1 MARVREGWPP
11 YVADRKPARWVS
23 CEVMRCDVVTTF
35 PEMFTPE
42 PPGVLGVSIPG
53 RAIRAGALEVHATDV
68 RSHAPGPHH
77 KTDDRPF
84 GGGPGM
90 VMSCQPVWDAVR
102 AAEARDGRAARRVF
116 PTPDGVPLNQSLVRE
131 LAAEPRLLILCGH
144 YEGVDRRVLDRLEP
158 LEVSLGDYV
167 LSGGELA
174 ALVLIDA
181 VARLLPGVLG
191 HEGSAEQDSFEGVR
205 SVDEV
210 GVELPAKTVRQ
221 ITGREPADAAGLRL
235 LDCPHYTR
243 PRVWEG
249 REVPEV
255 LMSGDH
261 QAVAR
266 WRLEQMV
273 ARTRARRSDLLG
285 DEREG

>member
-1 MARVREGWPP
+1 
-11 YVADRKPARWVS
+11 
-23 CEVMRCDVVTTF
+23 MRIDVVTTF
-35 PEMFTPE
+35 PELFTPH

-53 RAIRAGALEVHATDV
+53 RAIASGALAVGATDI
-68 RSHAPGPHH
+68 RGYAPGPHQ

-102 AAEARDGRAARRVF
+102 AAEALDDRPARRVF
-116 PTPDGVPLNQSLVRE
+116 PTPDGVPLTQGLVRE
-131 LAAEPRLLILCGH
+131 LASEPRLVVLCGH
-144 YEGVDRRVLDRLEP
+144 YEGVDRRVLDRLDP

-191 HEGSAEQDSFEGVR
+191 HEGSALQDSFEGVR
-205 SVDEV
+205 TVDEV
-210 GVELPAKTVRQ
+210 GVAMPEKAVRAIAGCSGDELRRKA
-221 ITGREPADAAGLRL
+221 L

-249 REVPEV
+249 AEVPDV
-255 LMSGDH
+255 LLSGDH
-261 QAVAR
+261 QAIAR
-266 WRLEQMV
+266 WRLERQLE
-273 ARTRARRSDLLG
+273 RTRARRPDLLDDLLDGGG
-285 DEREG
+285 DGPE